1 MVRFYR
7 NKNIFWSWIEIKIC
21 FSVEVYKHRKKSIHI
36 FSSQRICRSLLLQCM
51 LMRGL
56 CINIQIFWVSFLWAH
71 SLVEKFCG
79 ELRKRLKQPF
89 PPIRLAKTS
98 SRGAFFSL
106 LTSLILRKRRSHRMN
121 YVCVCVCDERGG
133 GDLICQCRS
142 VKSLKGSS
150 TNNERPGNHPK

>member
-7 NKNIFWSWIEIKIC
+7 NNNIFWSWIEIKIC

-36 FSSQRICRSLLLQCM
+36 FSSQRICRSLWLKCM

-79 ELRKRLKQPF
+79 ELKKRLKQPF
-89 PPIRLAKTS
+89 PPFSENIFT
-98 SRGAFFSL
+98 GAPLPLSYESYTKKKKKPPHEL
-106 LTSLILRKRRSHRMN
+106 
-121 YVCVCVCDERGG
+121 CVCVWWERG

>member
-7 NKNIFWSWIEIKIC
+7 NKNIFWSWIDIKIC

-36 FSSQRICRSLLLQCM
+36 FSSQRICRSLWLKCM

-79 ELRKRLKQPF
+79 ELKKRLKQPF
-89 PPIRLAKTS
+89 PPFSENIFT
-98 SRGAFFSL
+98 GAPLPLSYESYTKKKKKPPHEL
-106 LTSLILRKRRSHRMN
+106 
-121 YVCVCVCDERGG
+121 CVCVWWEGEGEGGRGG
-133 GDLICQCRS
+133 S
-142 VKSLKGSS
+142 MSAAVKVKSLNPFAEGEL
-150 TNNERPGNHPK
+150 NQ